1 VSTDGVIN
9 AFGALWSLE
18 TAALSVGER
27 ERLHVLWERCRVPG
41 ARAGDAGVEP
51 FVVRGG
57 DPYAVSRAITLASLR
72 RRRGSTLLLHAAG
85 LSRGGR
91 ALALVGRSGAGKSTA
106 SQVLGQHLGYL
117 SDETVAVEGDGRVSP
132 YPKPVS
138 VITDPGAPWV
148 KAEWSPDELGLRKAS
163 EPAYLVGVVVLERD
177 PVHAVPQLAE
187 LPLIDAMLA
196 VIAQSS
202 SLTMLDRPLHRLA
215 EVLSLSGGPYALRYN
230 EIGDCV
236 DLLGDILD
244 GRTVGARPPWTSI
257 PPPVPISP
265 IPPKGPDTPVVRAP
279 WRDAVEGEGGT
290 LVLVGETPVLLG
302 PVGEAIWHR
311 AHEPISVAQ
320 AHDAVVSRLGAHPR
334 AEAAIAAGIAAM
346 RESGVL
352 LPRP

>member
-1 VSTDGVIN
+1 MSADDVIS

-18 TAALSVGER
+18 TDALSAGER
-27 ERLHVLWERCRVPG
+27 ERLHVLWERCRVPA

-85 LSRGGR
+85 LSQGER
-91 ALALVGRSGAGKSTA
+91 AVALVGRSGTGKSTA
-106 SQVLGQHLGYL
+106 SRVLGQHFGYL
-117 SDETVAVEGDGRVSP
+117 SDETVAVEDDGRVSP

-138 VITDPGAPWV
+138 VITDPSTPWV
-148 KAEWSPDELGLRKAS
+148 KAEWSPDELGLREAS

-177 PVHAVPQLAE
+177 PVHEVPQLVE

-215 EVLSLSGGPYALRYN
+215 EVLSLSGGPYALRYS

-236 DLLGDILD
+236 ELVGTLLD
-244 GRTVGARPPWTSI
+244 GPVERVRPPWTS
-257 PPPVPISP
+257 VPFSP
-265 IPPKGPDTPVVRAP
+265 IPPKSTDTPIVRAP
-279 WRDAVEGEGGT
+279 WRDAVQGEGGT

-311 AHEPISVAQ
+311 AHEPITLAQ
-320 AHDAVVSRLGAHPR
+320 AHDAVVAQLGQHPD
-334 AEAAIAAGIAAM
+334 AEATINTGIAAM
-346 RESGVL
+346 RDSGVL